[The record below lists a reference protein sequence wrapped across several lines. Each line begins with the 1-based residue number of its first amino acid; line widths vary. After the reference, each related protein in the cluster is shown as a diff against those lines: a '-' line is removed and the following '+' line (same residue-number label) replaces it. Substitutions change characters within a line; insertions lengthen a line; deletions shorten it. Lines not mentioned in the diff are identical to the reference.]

1 MALLGLKMAVIHPKK
16 VQIGYKLDQNTN
28 LVNTFENNRR
38 KCKKNGNSV
47 KYGGFSLKNQHPMLK
62 IAICEKSR
70 KT

>member
-1 MALLGLKMAVIHPKK
+1 MALLGLKMALIHPKK

-28 LVNTFENNRR
+28 LVNTFENNSG
-38 KCKKNGNSV
+38 KCKKSENSV
-47 KYGGFSLKNQHPMLK
+47 TYEGFSLKNQHPMLK